1 MLLLPYRGQ
10 ASRKCFHTPL
20 SKTADG
26 LITIL
31 LVRGNVSRYRL
42 TMILLALETGTHVN
56 LPGVEWIQ
64 CTAYR
69 LDPVRG
75 NNIRETYNNIDGERV
90 EPGPIQGYVH
100 PKAIRYFISPPNCG
114 PSM

>member
-1 MLLLPYRGQ
+1 MTFFVPK
-10 ASRKCFHTPL
+10 ASKKCFHTPL

-31 LVRGNVSRYRL
+31 LVRGSISRYRL
-42 TMILLALETGTHVN
+42 AMILLALETGTHVN

-69 LDPVRG
+69 LEPVRG
-75 NNIRETYNNIDGERV
+75 NNIRETYNNVDGEQV
-90 EPGPIQGYVH
+90 EPGPIQGYIR
-100 PKAIRYFISPPNCG
+100 PKAIRYFISPPN
-114 PSM
+114 PLPTD

>member
-1 MLLLPYRGQ
+1 MMQWLHHVK
-10 ASRKCFHTPL
+10 ASKKCFHSPP

-42 TMILLALETGTHVN
+42 TMILLALETGAHVN

-69 LDPVRG
+69 LDPVKG
-75 NNIRETYNNIDGERV
+75 NNTQETYNNIDGERV
-90 EPGPIQGYVH
+90 ESGPVQGYVH
-100 PKAIRYFISPPNCG
+100 PKAIRYFISPPNSG
-114 PSM
+114 HSV